1 MSAPTWNEE
10 SELTDGSH
18 SVLDIQD
25 YFEYT
30 LKKHEIVTDNPSIR
44 IYINKIENRITF
56 KIKTGYYLEL
66 LTSETMKLLRR
77 TKIKITKDENGENV
91 PRLEITEVVLIHC
104 NIVNNDYQQ
113 DSRVLYTFVPNRS
126 FDDLLD
132 ISPKNIIF
140 LKTFNSEF

>member
-10 SELTDGSH
+10 SELIDGSH

-66 LTSETMKLLRR
+66 LTSETMKLLGR

-132 ISPKNIIF
+132 ISPKNITF

>member
-1 MSAPTWNEE
+1 
-10 SELTDGSH
+10 
-18 SVLDIQD
+18 
-25 YFEYT
+25 
-30 LKKHEIVTDNPSIR
+30 
-44 IYINKIENRITF
+44 
-56 KIKTGYYLEL
+56 
-66 LTSETMKLLRR
+66 MKLLGR

-132 ISPKNIIF
+132 ISPKNITF